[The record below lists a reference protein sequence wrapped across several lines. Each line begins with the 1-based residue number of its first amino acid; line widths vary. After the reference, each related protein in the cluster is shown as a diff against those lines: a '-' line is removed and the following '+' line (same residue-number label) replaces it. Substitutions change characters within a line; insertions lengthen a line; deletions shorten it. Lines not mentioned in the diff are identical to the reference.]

1 MGRGTISFFGDPA
14 RTVKCL
20 QLYLPSLKPFWL
32 SLIFRRP
39 SNAGASNSLNS
50 GGLGGK
56 LAFLAIKL
64 EQLSALQLYLPS
76 LESFGFFWNFL
87 ILLELSV
94 IFWNHLDSLR
104 IFWIILKSFGFFWIP
119 LESFGIFRIISESL
133 GFFWYL
139 SFRICGI
146 FWILWLSLQAVS
158 AGCLFRLFP
167 QLNPLN
173 ALESFRAALSAW
185 DFRASEL
192 ISSCLGILGA

>member
-1 MGRGTISFFGDPA
+1 MTNWRLNKKSWIVGAAFIGRS
-14 RTVKCL
+14 TVILWLLNVQCTCKD
-20 QLYLPSLKPFWL
+20 LK
-32 SLIFRRP
+32 LIFRRP
-39 SNAGASNSLNS
+39 SNAGESNSLNW
-50 GGLGGK
+50 GGLGVK

-76 LESFGFFWNFL
+76 LESFGVFWNFL

-158 AGCLFRLFP
+158 AGCLCRLSL
-167 QLNPLN
+167 Q
-173 ALESFRAALSAW
+173 ALSTVESFEYS
-185 DFRASEL
+185 
-192 ISSCLGILGA
+192 GIL